1 MLEVENQERSV
12 PWELF
17 LNYQLISSKPGSWPR
32 WTGEFFSPLR
42 NFSMLHKPFQ
52 SLEKDGK
59 RPDHFTESQNP
70 EINLTKVAAEGGRKL

>member
-1 MLEVENQERSV
+1 
-12 PWELF
+12 
-17 LNYQLISSKPGSWPR
+17 
-32 WTGEFFSPLR
+32 
-42 NFSMLHKPFQ
+42 MLHKPFQ